1 MSRRVRIRRRC
12 DPRRTEAYLVA
23 QMATAAAAA
32 ATAAA
37 TAAAATVAVAVEAI
51 R

>member
-1 MSRRVRIRRRC
+1 MVMV
-12 DPRRTEAYLVA
+12 TTAVA
-23 QMATAAAAA
+23 AMRAA

-37 TAAAATVAVAVEAI
+37 TVAATVAVARTTMEVAFFFSFV